1 MDAIEK
7 PELLLPAGSLE
18 RLKTAALYGADA
30 VYAGVPAVSLRAKTS
45 ISMEE
50 MEEGIAF
57 LHSLNKKIYLTLNLF
72 THNRDIENL
81 EKFVDRLKYLRPDGV
96 IIADA
101 GVFDYVGERLPDLPR
116 HVSTQANVCS
126 WLTVQSWR
134 KRGASLCVLGR
145 EVPLSEIR
153 EIRKKCPDIRLEMF
167 IHGAMCMS
175 YSGRCLISNFLT
187 GRSANQGKCAHSC
200 RWKYKMYLEE
210 ENRPGEFFEL
220 SEDDHGSY
228 LMNSRDLCAMPVLKE
243 VLESG
248 VNSLKIEGRNKSE
261 HYVAITAH
269 AYRHAID
276 AYYAD
281 PESFNPAPFMAELE
295 TLQNRGYTTG
305 FLLGNAGPESQNYD
319 ATASTSSWRAAGQV
333 AGYDE
338 QGRMILT
345 IRHKIKRGM
354 VLEFV
359 SPYSFAPIKITVG
372 DFYDERNGQLLEE
385 ISCGRPGQKIIL
397 PLEWGWPV
405 ADKTAEM
412 RERAEKLRSILPPLS
427 VCRTKEA
434 E

>member
-1 MDAIEK
+1 
-7 PELLLPAGSLE
+7 
-18 RLKTAALYGADA
+18 
-30 VYAGVPAVSLRAKTS
+30 
-45 ISMEE
+45 
-50 MEEGIAF
+50 
-57 LHSLNKKIYLTLNLF
+57 
-72 THNRDIENL
+72 
-81 EKFVDRLKYLRPDGV
+81 
-96 IIADA
+96 
-101 GVFDYVGERLPDLPR
+101 
-116 HVSTQANVCS
+116 
-126 WLTVQSWR
+126 
-134 KRGASLCVLGR
+134 
-145 EVPLSEIR
+145 
-153 EIRKKCPDIRLEMF
+153 
-167 IHGAMCMS
+167 
-175 YSGRCLISNFLT
+175 
-187 GRSANQGKCAHSC
+187 
-200 RWKYKMYLEE
+200 MYLEE

-281 PESFNPAPFMAELE
+281 SESFNPAPFMAELE
-295 TLQNRGYTTG
+295 TLQNRG
-305 FLLGNAGPESQNYD
+305 
-319 ATASTSSWRAAGQV
+319 ASTSSWRAAGQV

-359 SPYSFAPIKITVG
+359 SPYSFEPVKITVG

-397 PLEWGWPV
+397 PLEWGWQV
-405 ADKTAEM
+405 ADETAEM

-427 VCRTKEA
+427 VCRTKEV

>member
-1 MDAIEK
+1 
-7 PELLLPAGSLE
+7 
-18 RLKTAALYGADA
+18 
-30 VYAGVPAVSLRAKTS
+30 
-45 ISMEE
+45 
-50 MEEGIAF
+50 
-57 LHSLNKKIYLTLNLF
+57 
-72 THNRDIENL
+72 
-81 EKFVDRLKYLRPDGV
+81 
-96 IIADA
+96 
-101 GVFDYVGERLPDLPR
+101 
-116 HVSTQANVCS
+116 
-126 WLTVQSWR
+126 
-134 KRGASLCVLGR
+134 
-145 EVPLSEIR
+145 
-153 EIRKKCPDIRLEMF
+153 
-167 IHGAMCMS
+167 
-175 YSGRCLISNFLT
+175 
-187 GRSANQGKCAHSC
+187 
-200 RWKYKMYLEE
+200 MYLEE

-397 PLEWGWPV
+397 PLEWGWQV

-412 RERAEKLRSILPPLS
+412 RERAEKLRSMLLPLS